1 MKKLLAAL
9 VLCAGTAFAAEDT
22 QVKDTPQANQA
33 KTQEGRRIS
42 TGIDATEVGPGIA
55 NTAKDAVN
63 TAKDA
68 VGAGKDAV
76 GLQTKEDGTFKTAQ
90 SFNLK
95 GNIKNLAGGGVTIV
109 RPGLPDADLDVRK
122 ETLVMLDGKKVE
134 LRAIPEGAPVSAKFQ
149 LEGEEVVAVELRAK
163 STGIKKDMKKDV
175 KQEMKKDD
183 ATGGAGFR
191 EDVKEGA
198 HDVKQDVKQGA
209 QEVEQDVKD

>member
-22 QVKDTPQANQA
+22 QVKDTQPTQA

-63 TAKDA
+63 TAKEA
-68 VGAGKDAV
+68 VGAGKETV
-76 GLQTKEDGTFKTAQ
+76 GLATKEDGTFKTTQA
-90 SFNLK
+90 FTLK

-109 RPGLPDADLDVRK
+109 REGLPDADLDVRK

-134 LRAIPEGAPVSAKFQ
+134 LRAIPEGAPVSARFQ

-163 STGIKKDMKKDV
+163 STGLKKDLDKKDMKRDV
-175 KQEMKKDD
+175 KQGTQEM
-183 ATGGAGFR
+183 
-191 EDVKEGA
+191 
-198 HDVKQDVKQGA
+198 KQDVKEGA
-209 QEVEQDVKD
+209 QEVEQDMKD

>member
-22 QVKDTPQANQA
+22 QVKDTTQANQA

-55 NTAKDAVN
+55 NTAKDAVGA
-63 TAKDA
+63 AKDV
-68 VGAGKDAV
+68 VGVGKEKV

-90 SFNLK
+90 AFSIK

-134 LRAIPEGAPVSAKFQ
+134 LRAIPEGAPVSARFQ

-163 STGIKKDMKKDV
+163 STGIKKDVKKDMNDV
-175 KQEMKKDD
+175 KMDQD
-183 ATGGAGFR
+183 TGGAGFR

-198 HDVKQDVKQGA
+198 HDVKQDVKEGA

>member
-22 QVKDTPQANQA
+22 KVQDDKAANQA

-55 NTAKDAVN
+55 NTAKDAVGA
-63 TAKDA
+63 AKEA
-68 VGAGKDAV
+68 VGAAKETV
-76 GLQTKEDGTFKTAQ
+76 GLDTNKDGTFKTAQ
-90 SFNLK
+90 AFSIK

-109 RPGLPDADLDVRK
+109 REGLPDADLDVRK

-134 LRAIPEGAPVSAKFQ
+134 LRAIPEGAPVNARFQ

-163 STGIKKDMKKDV
+163 STGLKKDVKKDMKNDAKLDKD
-175 KQEMKKDD
+175 
-183 ATGGAGFR
+183 TGGAGFR

-198 HDVKQDVKQGA
+198 HDVKQEVKQGA